1 MKTIT
6 TGAKVHVVTSI
17 VVKTFVGK
25 PLAVTAV
32 LSSRPDL
39 VESAILPQTAF
50 SNGQP
55 DETVEVEEV
64 VLKIKD
70 SFDLDKDYLVAVT
83 RSGEGGENCQ
93 YTLLAGHAPAWFAH
107 PEQETFNPLCGSDC
121 MDLGPRRIVA
131 LPLNFIAD
139 RLAHEKPRV

>member
-39 VESAILPQTAF
+39 VESAVLPQAYQAD
-50 SNGQP
+50 GAAAQL
-55 DETVEVEEV
+55 EEV
-64 VLKIKD
+64 VLNVKD

-83 RSGEGGENCQ
+83 RSGADGENCQ
-93 YTLLAGHAPAWFAH
+93 YTLLAGNAPSWFAH
-107 PEQETFNPLCGSDC
+107 PEQESFNPLCGSDC

-139 RLAHEKPRV
+139 LLAHEKPRV

>member
-39 VESAILPQTAF
+39 VESAVLRQDA
-50 SNGQP
+50 
-55 DETVEVEEV
+55 EVAPELEEV
-64 VLKIKD
+64 ILKIKD

-83 RSGEGGENCQ
+83 RSGVDGENCQ
-93 YTLLAGHAPAWFAH
+93 YTLLAGHAPPWFAH